1 MGSPAS
7 GTPVSDA
14 SLASPSFGNDSG
26 WREMGLVLLQSLRRV
41 AYSTS
46 FMLLMLR
53 KFLFD
58 AQPPG
63 Y

>member
-1 MGSPAS
+1 
-7 GTPVSDA
+7 
-14 SLASPSFGNDSG
+14 
-26 WREMGLVLLQSLRRV
+26 LLQSLRRV